1 MCFVAMQWR
10 LLLIIIRLVV
20 INSLIVSCE
29 ELFKE
34 DIDFIGSVILRF
46 RLEWEGY
53 VRSKLEEL
61 GMWVQTQILPYKR
74 GN

>member
-20 INSLIVSCE
+20 INSLIVSYE

-34 DIDFIGSVILRF
+34 DIDFIGSVIVRF

-53 VRSKLEEL
+53 MRSKQEEL